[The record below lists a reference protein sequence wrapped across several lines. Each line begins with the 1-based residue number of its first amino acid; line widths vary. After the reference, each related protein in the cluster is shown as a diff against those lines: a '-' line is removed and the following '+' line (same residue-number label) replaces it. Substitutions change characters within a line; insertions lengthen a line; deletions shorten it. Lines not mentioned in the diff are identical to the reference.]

1 MRACVLG
8 NPLCLN
14 LIVAGNNLVSV
25 DSVCSRIMG
34 YDPSEIQHIAFCHN
48 QRIGELDIN
57 KIEVT
62 GDDWNNYVQ
71 RFEPPY
77 SLKASLK
84 SMKAIRDIYLG
95 N

>member
-1 MRACVLG
+1 MNR
-8 NPLCLN
+8 
-14 LIVAGNNLVSV
+14 VSV

-34 YDPSEIQHIAFCHN
+34 YDPSEIQHIALSHS
-48 QRIGELDIN
+48 QGVGELNIN
-57 KIEVT
+57 NNEVT
-62 GDDWNNYVQ
+62 GDDWNSHVQ

>member
-1 MRACVLG
+1 MNR
-8 NPLCLN
+8 
-14 LIVAGNNLVSV
+14 VSV

-34 YDPSEIQHIAFCHN
+34 YDPSEIQHIALSHS
-48 QRIGELDIN
+48 QGVGELNIN
-57 KIEVT
+57 H
-62 GDDWNNYVQ
+62 VQ
-71 RFEPPY
+71 RFESPY